1 MLHIHP
7 SQPKDVIS
15 PAYPGSTPRSP
26 PGGTLLDRPTEE
38 VPLVIIPSQLPPVDT
53 EEHGLYPKYLDS
65 TPCLCGWA
73 QLNPATNHSSTSW
86 QSLLHETTKPRHLP
100 ELKLNQTLCA
110 PWLLTILFIKM
121 MQSIGVN
128 EQPWE
133 SPTPTKKQS
142 DQCRPALVLQGQI
155 ACNNEHDIPYSQST
169 RPAQ

>member
-1 MLHIHP
+1 MSLVKTDQKIVDHLKIVTVPQSPITICLKVCFGMLHIHP

-110 PWLLTILFIKM
+110 PWL
-121 MQSIGVN
+121 
-128 EQPWE
+128 
-133 SPTPTKKQS
+133 
-142 DQCRPALVLQGQI
+142 CLQF
-155 ACNNEHDIPYSQST
+155 CS
-169 RPAQ
+169 